1 MKVFVS
7 TQPFSTVSE
16 VPMKLLL
23 DNGISVKVNQY
34 ERSMTSTEL
43 AQEIGNSDAL
53 IAGIEKVTEE
63 VFQKAP
69 NLKLISRVGVGLDGI
84 DFDLCR
90 KYGVRVAYTPDA
102 PTLGVAELCVGM
114 ILDLN
119 RKLTSANNNLKNGI
133 WDKHMGNLIYGKTV
147 GIIGMGRI
155 GKSLVHLLSGFNVN
169 VLAHDIMPDIA
180 FGKLNKI
187 KYVSKD
193 ELLKQSD
200 IISIHTPLTKETIDL
215 ITSKELKMMKPN
227 AILIN
232 TARGGIVSER
242 DLYLALQEKI
252 IAAAALDVFDEEPYR
267 GELVKLDNCLL
278 TSHMGAATIENRLDM
293 ELQATQ
299 EVIRLLKGEPL
310 SNEIVLI

>member
-23 DNGISVKVNQY
+23 DNGVSVKVNQH

-43 AQEIGNSDAL
+43 AEEIGNSDAL
-53 IAGIEKVTEE
+53 IAGVEKITEE

-114 ILDLN
+114 ILDLS

-169 VLAHDIMPDIA
+169 FLAHDIIPDIA
-180 FGKLNKI
+180 FGRLNKI
-187 KYVSKD
+187 EYVSKD

-215 ITSKELKMMKPN
+215 ITSKELKMMKSS

-232 TARGGIVSER
+232 TARGGIVHER
-242 DLYLALQEKI
+242 DLHLALQEKI
-252 IAAAALDVFDEEPYR
+252 IVAAAIDVFDEEPYR

-278 TSHMGAATIENRLDM
+278 TSHMGAATIENRMDM

-299 EVIRLLKGEPL
+299 EVICLLKGEPL
-310 SNEIVLI
+310 SNEIVLV

>member
-1 MKVFVS
+1 MKVFIS
-7 TQPFSTVSE
+7 TQPFSTVSK
-16 VPMKLLL
+16 VPMNLLL

-34 ERSMTSTEL
+34 ERTMTSTEL
-43 AQEIGNSDAL
+43 AEEIGNSDAL
-53 IAGIEKVTEE
+53 IAGVEKITEE

-69 NLKLISRVGVGLDGI
+69 NLKLISRVGAGLDGI
-84 DFDLCR
+84 DHDLCK

-114 ILDLN
+114 ILDVS
-119 RKLTSANNNLKNGI
+119 RRLTSANNNLKNGI

-155 GKSLVHLLSGFNVN
+155 GKSLVHLLAGFNVN
-169 VLAHDIMPDIA
+169 FLAHDIIPDIA
-180 FGKLNKI
+180 FGRLNKI

-215 ITSKELKMMKPN
+215 ISNKELKMMKSN

-232 TARGGIVSER
+232 TARGGIVCER
-242 DLYLALQEKI
+242 DLHLALEEKI

-267 GELVKLDNCLL
+267 GELIRLDNCLL
-278 TSHMGAATIENRLDM
+278 TSHMGAATIENRFDM

-299 EVIRLLKGEPL
+299 AVICLLKGEPL
-310 SNEIVLI
+310 SNEIVLV

>member
-34 ERSMTSTEL
+34 GRTITSTEL
-43 AQEIGNSDAL
+43 AEEIGNSDVL
-53 IAGIEKVTEE
+53 IAGVEKITEE
-63 VFQKAP
+63 VLQKAP
-69 NLKLISRVGVGLDGI
+69 NLKLISRVGAGLDGI
-84 DFDLCR
+84 NFDLCK

-133 WDKHMGNLIYGKTV
+133 WDKSMGNLIYGKTV

-169 VLAHDIMPDIA
+169 FLAHDIIPDIA
-180 FGKLNKI
+180 FGRLNKI
-187 KYVSKD
+187 EYVSKD
-193 ELLKQSD
+193 ELLEQSD

-232 TARGGIVSER
+232 TARGGIVRER
-242 DLYLALQEKI
+242 DLHFALQEKI
-252 IAAAALDVFDEEPYR
+252 IAAAALDVFDEEPYM

-278 TSHMGAATIENRLDM
+278 TSHMGAATIENRFDM

-299 EVIRLLKGEPL
+299 EVICLLRDEPL
-310 SNEIVLI
+310 SNEIVLV

>member
-23 DNGISVKVNQY
+23 DNGVSVKVNQY

-43 AQEIGNSDAL
+43 VKEIGNSDAL
-53 IAGIEKVTEE
+53 IAGVEKITEE

-114 ILDLN
+114 ILDLS

-169 VLAHDIMPDIA
+169 FLAHDIIPDIA
-180 FGKLNKI
+180 FGRLNRI
-187 KYVSKD
+187 EYVSKD

-232 TARGGIVSER
+232 TARGGIVHER
-242 DLYLALQEKI
+242 DLHIALQEKI
-252 IAAAALDVFDEEPYR
+252 IAAAALDVFDEEPYK

-278 TSHMGAATIENRLDM
+278 TSHIGAATIENRLDM

-299 EVIRLLKGEPL
+299 EVIHLLKGEL
-310 SNEIVLI
+310 LNNEIVLV

>member
-7 TQPFSTVSE
+7 TQPFSMFSK

-43 AQEIGNSDAL
+43 AEEIGNSDVL
-53 IAGIEKVTEE
+53 IAGVEKITEE

-114 ILDLN
+114 ILDLS
-119 RKLTSANNNLKNGI
+119 RRLTSANNNLKNGI
-133 WDKHMGNLIYGKTV
+133 WDKSMGNLIYGKTV

-169 VLAHDIMPDIA
+169 FLAHDIIPDIA
-180 FGKLNKI
+180 FGRLHKI
-187 KYVSKD
+187 EYVSKD
-193 ELLKQSD
+193 ELFKQSD

-215 ITSKELKMMKPN
+215 ITIKELKMMKPS

-232 TARGGIVSER
+232 TARGGIVRER
-242 DLYLALQEKI
+242 DLHFALQEKI
-252 IAAAALDVFDEEPYR
+252 ISAAALDVFEDEPYM
-267 GELVKLDNCLL
+267 GVLVELDNCLL
-278 TSHMGAATIENRLDM
+278 TSHMGAATIENRFDM

-299 EVIRLLKGEPL
+299 EVICLLKGEPL
-310 SNEIVLI
+310 NNEIVSV

>member
-16 VPMKLLL
+16 IPMKLLL
-23 DNGISVKVNQY
+23 NNGVSVKVNQH

-43 AQEIGNSDAL
+43 AEEIGDSDAL
-53 IAGIEKVTEE
+53 IAGVEKITEE
-63 VFQKAP
+63 VFQRAP

-84 DFDLCR
+84 DFDLCK

-102 PTLGVAELCVGM
+102 PTLGVSELCVGM
-114 ILDLN
+114 ILDLS
-119 RKLTSANNNLKNGI
+119 RKLTSSNNNLKNGI

-169 VLAHDIMPDIA
+169 FLAHDIIPDIT
-180 FGKLNKI
+180 FGRLNKI
-187 KYVSKD
+187 EYVSKD

-215 ITSKELKMMKPN
+215 ISSKELKTMKPS

-232 TARGGIVSER
+232 TARGGIVHER
-242 DLYLALQEKI
+242 DLHIALQEKI

-299 EVIRLLKGEPL
+299 EVICLLMGEPL
-310 SNEIVLI
+310 NNEIVLV

>member
-1 MKVFVS
+1 LKVFVS

-23 DNGISVKVNQY
+23 DNGVSVQVNQH

-43 AQEIGNSDAL
+43 AEEIGDADVL
-53 IAGIEKVTEE
+53 IAGVEKITEE

-90 KYGVRVAYTPDA
+90 KYGVRVTYTPDA

-114 ILDLN
+114 ILDLS
-119 RKLTSANNNLKNGI
+119 RKITSANNNLKNGI
-133 WDKHMGNLIYGKTV
+133 WDKHMGNLIYGKTI

-155 GKSLVHLLSGFNVN
+155 GKSLAHLLSGFNVN
-169 VLAHDIMPDIA
+169 FLAHDIMPDIA
-180 FGKLNKI
+180 FGRLNKI
-187 KYVSKD
+187 EYVSKD

-215 ITSKELKMMKPN
+215 ISSKELNMMKPS

-232 TARGGIVSER
+232 TARGGIVHER
-242 DLYLALQEKI
+242 DLHIALQEKL

-278 TSHMGAATIENRLDM
+278 TSHMGAGTIENRFDM

-299 EVIRLLKGEPL
+299 EVIRLLMGKPL
-310 SNEIVLI
+310 NHEIV